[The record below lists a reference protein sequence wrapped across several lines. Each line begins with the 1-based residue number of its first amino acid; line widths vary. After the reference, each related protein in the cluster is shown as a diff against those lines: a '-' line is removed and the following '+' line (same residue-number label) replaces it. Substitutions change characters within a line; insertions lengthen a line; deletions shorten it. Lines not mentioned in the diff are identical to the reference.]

1 MENVVMLLA
10 LVALCLL
17 LLRLTVVPLKF
28 LAKVFLHGILGLGC
42 LWLLN
47 SAAWLT
53 GFAFPVNIITALL
66 AGYLGVPGIA
76 LTALLGKL

>member
-1 MENVVMLLA
+1 MGNAVLIAMLA
-10 LVALCLL
+10 AVSLVLIRAA
-17 LLRLTVVPLKF
+17 VVPLKF
-28 LAKVFLHGILGLGC
+28 LAKVTLHVILGTLC

-53 GFAFPVNIITALL
+53 GLTVPVNAITALL
-66 AGYLGVPGIA
+66 TGYLGLPGIA